1 MTILLTKVRP
11 PQRRKDVLR
20 RVRLIDALHQNLH
33 RKLTFVSAPAG
44 YGKTTLLVDFADDV
58 DAIVCWYRISP
69 EDNDIVQ
76 FARHLLAA
84 FQQQVPNFGPELGE
98 KLSSPGGSPDAASLA
113 IDFINEVEQKV
124 GDFCLLV
131 LDDYHLAG
139 ENQHIVDFIE
149 NFLEHLPDH
158 LRILIGSRSVYGIPT
173 ASLYIRDELVTI
185 GADEL
190 RFRAD
195 ELQRLVLQNHR
206 IRLSDEQAE
215 EFAKRADGWI
225 IAILLALRTME
236 NGVLPRFSGGIEQ
249 VYKYLAEEV
258 VSRQSADLRNF
269 MMATSILGD
278 FNKQLCDFLLERN
291 DTDELLRSLEE
302 RNLFVSRT
310 DTLEGPSYRYHQ
322 LFSEFLQ
329 DYFARTNKP
338 QLQALHRRAAEWHR
352 GRFEWEPAIEHKL
365 ASGDKQEA
373 ASWMDGAAGQF
384 YTSGRQMLLARWVKS
399 LQKAPDFRKEAPHLL
414 LYEAKMLGTQ
424 GQFPASLKLLNLAEP
439 ALSKLEDIDAIANAQ
454 ITRGMISRFTGKYSE
469 ALKLAE
475 KAQALLG
482 DDPRPALRQKW
493 FQAERL
499 KSIPLFFMGKPDEAV
514 ETLEKAA
521 NGLRHLVGESDAATR
536 TLYLYD
542 LAECLNDLGFLQI
555 TLGRML
561 DAQKAFQETLEIH
574 LSIHSNLGALATARN
589 NIAYLHHQIGQ
600 YAEAWH
606 EYSLALEHARSS
618 NQARWQI
625 GILNGRAELLLDV
638 DEKEEAFT
646 SLQQALMLG
655 EETGEKPG
663 MVATYMG
670 LARAERQREH
680 YQEAMNWLRKA
691 ASISSGGLDGAD
703 YKVELGRIYADMGQP
718 NLALQQFEATIQ
730 EWPTEKAP
738 TQAQVLAAYLA
749 ARTKYRSGKEQPAGE
764 LLTMALEGAAQLGYD
779 QFLVAASR
787 TCLDFLNHFASDSS
801 PQLKTLISRASK
813 FTTGKAAL
821 ETSAPD
827 VEIQVSYME
836 VRAFG
841 PGDIRKN
848 GEVLPTT
855 AWRSSRARA
864 LFFYILDKQRVRK
877 DVIGLEFWPDFST
890 GKISS
895 NFHATLWRVR
905 QALGFKESI
914 LFENDHYSLHPSL
927 QVWYDV
933 HEFESQLAKAKD
945 ASLSRRERTELS
957 KQAIELYKQPYLA
970 DVYIEWADRRREELR
985 NLYLDALIDLAN
997 LETSGE
1003 RYREAKLLYEK
1014 ILEVDPYR
1022 DEVHLALMKNLVESG
1037 APSSAMAHFK
1047 GYRELLR
1054 KELNAEPLF
1063 ELQAYY
1069 DQLAVSIR
1077 KEN

>member
-44 YGKTTLLVDFADDV
+44 YGKTTLLVDFSDDV

-69 EDNDIVQ
+69 EDNDMVQ

-84 FQQQVPNFGPELGE
+84 FQQRVPDFGPELEE
-98 KLSSPGGSPDAASLA
+98 KLSSPGSPDAGSLA
-113 IDFINEVEQKV
+113 IDFINEIEQRV

-139 ENQHIVDFIE
+139 ENQQIVDFIE

-258 VSRQSADLRNF
+258 VNRQSDELRDF
-269 MMATSILGD
+269 MLATSILGD
-278 FNKQLCDFLLERN
+278 FNKQLCDFLLKRN
-291 DTDELLRSLEE
+291 DTDDLLRSLEE

-310 DTLEGPSYRYHQ
+310 ETLEGPSYRYHQ
-322 LFSEFLQ
+322 LFSDFLQ
-329 DYFARTNKP
+329 DYFGRTNKP
-338 QLQALHRRAAEWHR
+338 QLQALHRRAADWHHAR
-352 GRFEWEPAIEHKL
+352 EDWEAAIQHKL
-365 ASGDKQEA
+365 AAGDKEEA
-373 ASWMDGAAGQF
+373 AAWMDQVAVGF
-384 YTSGRQMLLARWVKS
+384 YTGGRQGLITRWSES
-399 LQKAPDFRKEAPHLL
+399 LRKTPDKRRMAPRLL
-414 LYEAKMLGTQ
+414 LYQAKSLVNQGNFEASTRLLDLADPVFKTQ
-424 GQFPASLKLLNLAEP
+424 A
-439 ALSKLEDIDAIANAQ
+439 DIEMQANIA
-454 ITRGMISRFTGKYSE
+454 ITRGMVARFTGKHRE
-469 ALKLAE
+469 AIKLALA
-475 KAQALLG
+475 AQKLLEG
-482 DDPRPALRQKW
+482 QSEDRSFQW
-493 FQAERL
+493 YQAERL
-499 KSIPLFFMGKPDEAV
+499 KAIPNYYLGEVEKSIEQLDTAV
-514 ETLEKAA
+514 E
-521 NGLRHLVGESDAATR
+521 GFRHWAAT
-536 TLYLYD
+536 TEGKSKFVYLYD
-542 LAECLNDLGFLQI
+542 LAESLNDLGLIYISTSQ
-555 TLGRML
+555 MQK
-561 DAQKAFQETLEIH
+561 AQQAFQETLDIHIEIQ
-574 LSIHSNLGALATARN
+574 SNLGALATARN
-589 NIAYLHHQIGQ
+589 NIAYLHHQVGQ

-606 EYSLALEHARSS
+606 EYSLALDHARSS

-638 DEKEEAFT
+638 DEEEEAYT
-646 SLQQALMLG
+646 SLQQALTLG
-655 EETGEKPG
+655 QETGEKPG
-663 MVATYMG
+663 IVATFMC
-670 LARAERQREH
+670 LARAVRQREH
-680 YQEAMNWLRKA
+680 YQEAMNCLRQA
-691 ASISSGGLDGAD
+691 ASLSGAGMDEAE

-718 NLALQQFEATIQ
+718 NLALQQFEATLQ
-730 EWPTEKAP
+730 EWPEDKAP
-738 TQAQVLAAYLA
+738 TQPQVLAAYLA
-749 ARTKYRSGKEQPAGE
+749 ARTQFRSGKEQAAGT
-764 LLTMALEGAAQLGYD
+764 LLNRALEGAAQLGYD

-787 TCLDFLNHFASDSS
+787 TCLDFLNHFVANSS

-813 FTTGKAAL
+813 FMTGKAAL

-827 VEIQVSYME
+827 VDIQPTYME

-848 GEVLPTT
+848 GETLPTT
-855 AWRSSRARA
+855 VWRSSRARA
-864 LFFYILDKQRVRK
+864 LFFYILDKKRVRK
-877 DVIGLEFWPDFST
+877 DVIGLEFWPDFSS

-914 LFENDHYSLHPSL
+914 VFENDHYSLHPSL

-933 HEFESQLAKAKD
+933 NEFESQLAAAKD
-945 ASLSRRERTELS
+945 TNLSRRERTELV
-957 KQAIELYKQPYLA
+957 KQAIDLYKQPYLQ

-985 NLYLDALIDLAN
+985 SLYLDALSDLAN
-997 LETSGE
+997 LETSGK
-1003 RYREAKLLYEK
+1003 RYREAKSLYEK

-1022 DEVHLALMKNLVESG
+1022 DEVHLALMKNLVDSG
-1037 APSSAMAHFK
+1037 APSSAIAHFK
-1047 GYRELLR
+1047 GYQELLR
-1054 KELNAEPLF
+1054 KELNAEPLS
-1063 ELQAYY
+1063 ELRAYY
-1069 DQLAVSIR
+1069 DQLAVNAH
-1077 KEN
+1077 KGK